1 MNPDDAP
8 FHSPSGAAVNAPGNA
23 GKVKI
28 NAKKLLILS
37 ADDNVAVALDAV
49 GPGRIGCSDGSE
61 IEVSKAVTLGQKIAR
76 RAIRRGEKIIKYGVS
91 IGSATAD
98 IAPGEYVHIH
108 NLKSDYT
115 PTHALDETAG
125 GLDGGVDGRRRR
137 GLRRLKR

>member
-1 MNPDDAP
+1 MN
-8 FHSPSGAAVNAPGNA
+8 V

-37 ADDNVAVALDAV
+37 AEDNVAVALDAV
-49 GPGRIGCSDGSE
+49 GPGRVGCSDGSE

-125 GLDGGVDGRRRR
+125 ASTAGLTGGGAG
-137 GLRRLKR
+137 GLGG

>member
-1 MNPDDAP
+1 M
-8 FHSPSGAAVNAPGNA
+8 NA
-23 GKVKI
+23 GEVKI

-61 IEVSKAVTLGQKIAR
+61 IEVSRSVTLGQKIAR

-125 GLDGGVDGRRRR
+125 ASTAGLTGGRTG
-137 GLRRLKR
+137 GLGG

>member
-1 MNPDDAP
+1 M
-8 FHSPSGAAVNAPGNA
+8 NA

-37 ADDNVAVALDAV
+37 AEDNVAVALDAV
-49 GPGRIGCSDGSE
+49 GPGRVGCSDGSE

-125 GLDGGVDGRRRR
+125 ASTAGLTGGGA
-137 GLRRLKR
+137 GGFRRLKR

>member
-49 GPGRIGCSDGSE
+49 GPGRVGCSDGSE
-61 IEVSKAVTLGQKIAR
+61 IAVAKAVTLGQKIAR

-115 PTHALDETAG
+115 PTYALDETAG
-125 GLDGGVDGRRRR
+125 ASTAGLTGG
-137 GLRRLKR
+137 

>member
-61 IEVSKAVTLGQKIAR
+61 IAVSKAVTLGQKIAR

-125 GLDGGVDGRRRR
+125 ASKAGLT
-137 GLRRLKR
+137 